1 MSITRLRQQG
11 GAIIITIPSDVVAL
25 MNWPIG
31 MEVDITAKDSDE
43 LKIVPVRRVP
53 RGRKTLS
60 QLVSEIDTEELA
72 MLNESVT
79 DFAGIDPVGK
89 EIF

>member
-1 MSITRLRQQG
+1 MSMTRLRQQG
-11 GAIIITIPSDVVAL
+11 GAVIITIPSDVVAI

-31 MEVDITAKDSDE
+31 TEVDITAKDSGE

-53 RGRKTLS
+53 HGRKTLS
-60 QLVSEIDTEELA
+60 ELLSEIDTEELA
-72 MLNESVT
+72 MLNESVA
-79 DFAGIDPVGK
+79 DFAGMKPTGK

>member
-1 MSITRLRQQG
+1 MSMTRLRQQG
-11 GAIIITIPSDVVAL
+11 GAVIITIPSDVVAR

-31 MEVDITAKDSDE
+31 TEVDITAKDSGE

-60 QLVSEIDTEELA
+60 ELVSEIDTEELA
-72 MLNESVT
+72 MLNDSVA
-79 DFAGIDPVGK
+79 DFAGMKPAGK